1 MELIEWSFWVL
12 AATAAGGLFFGL
24 LSAMNVR
31 YPSWFSLGHG
41 VLGLIGLIMLG
52 YALYTTGPGTATP
65 QSAYWALGLLGA
77 AFLGG
82 ALFFGVV
89 FRQAKPRWAMVTH
102 GGLAL
107 AGVVVLFFSVY

>member
-1 MELIEWSFWVL
+1 
-12 AATAAGGLFFGL
+12 
-24 LSAMNVR
+24 
-31 YPSWFSLGHG
+31 
-41 VLGLIGLIMLG
+41 
-52 YALYTTGPGTATP
+52 
-65 QSAYWALGLLGA
+65 LGA